1 VCTSTRNRPEHIRA
15 LFRSISR
22 TMPENNLRQA
32 IFRRGPSYSPTRSAR
47 PGYRL
52 EVEWKERKRF
62 VVVMPGVP
70 REMKPMLENGPAV
83 DPQLGS
89 EWARVP

>member
-1 VCTSTRNRPEHIRA
+1 
-15 LFRSISR
+15 
-22 TMPENNLRQA
+22 MPENNLRQA
-32 IFRRGPSYSPTRSAR
+32 NFPQGAVILANPLGTA

-70 REMKPMLENGPAV
+70 REMKPMLENTVLPWIRSLDESGLVKTTA
-83 DPQLGS
+83 
-89 EWARVP
+89 